1 MVIHNWTHND
11 GSRSLN
17 FRIEAIKTFVKP
29 LDRQVDEALR
39 IKHSEADIIMNS
51 GAEWRL
57 DAIPRAN
64 FTAPDLERRR
74 AARRE
79 T

>member
-1 MVIHNWTHND
+1 M
-11 GSRSLN
+11 
-17 FRIEAIKTFVKP
+17 KP

-39 IKHSEADIIMNS
+39 IKHSEADILMNS